1 MTQVRIQPAQ
11 WLRRLPHQPDIALAV
26 GILGILT
33 LLIFPLPTQLL
44 DVLLALN
51 ITVSL
56 LILLVAIYVRHPL
69 ELSVFPSLLLVT
81 TLFRLGLNVAT
92 TRLILGQANAGE
104 IIRAFGT
111 FIVSGNYVVGFIIFL
126 ILVLINFVV
135 IVKGAN
141 RIAEVAARF
150 TLDALPGK
158 QMSIDAELNAGFI
171 TEQEARQ
178 RREQLAREADFYGA
192 MDGAA
197 KFVRG
202 DAIAGLVIT
211 LVNILGGLIIGVVQ
225 RGMDI
230 VTALQTYT
238 VLTIGDGLVAQIPA
252 LLISVAAGMVVARS
266 STRDRLE
273 IELGRQFGQQPRALA
288 ITAAAALLLALL
300 PGLPML
306 PFLLLAGGL
315 GALGFV
321 RLRQERLEEMRRRA
335 EEAARARAPERP
347 AEPSPEELLRVEPVE
362 IELGYGL
369 LPLVDETRGGT
380 LLQRITN
387 VRRQLAAELGI
398 LLPPVRIRD
407 NLRLEPEEYLI
418 RIRGNEI
425 ARGKVYPGMVMA
437 MNPGTAEGELS
448 GIHVT
453 EPVFGLPA
461 VWIPAAQREEAE
473 LMGYT
478 VVEAATVLITHLTEL
493 LRRNAWRLL
502 TRQDVRQLLEH
513 LRRDYPALV
522 EEITPETLPLG
533 TLQHILQNL
542 LREGIPIRDLALIVE
557 TALEHA
563 KTTKNPDVLTEYV
576 RHAMGETLRRLYQ
589 DSSGTVHVA
598 ALAPE
603 VERMLSNQLQQAPH
617 AATTATLGLPPE
629 TLQRLRQAVARAI
642 EQLTT
647 LGHPPVLICST
658 PLRPYVYRMLATTFP
673 MLAVLSYTELPPDT
687 TLDIVTT
694 VSLGASS

>member
-1 MTQVRIQPAQ
+1 MVQASMPAVGWWQ
-11 WLRRLPHQPDIALAV
+11 RLQRQPDVAVAV

-33 LLIFPLPTQLL
+33 LLIFPLPTSLL
-44 DVLLALN
+44 DLLLALN

-56 LILLVAIYVRHPL
+56 SVLLVAIYVRHPL
-69 ELSVFPSLLLVT
+69 ELTVFPSLLLLT

-92 TRLILGQANAGE
+92 TRLILGQADAGE
-104 IIRAFGT
+104 IIRAFGG
-111 FIVSGNYVVGFIIFL
+111 FVVAGNYVVGFVIFL

-178 RREQLAREADFYGA
+178 RREQLSREADFYGA

-211 LVNILGGLIIGVVQ
+211 VVNIVGGLIIGIAQ
-225 RGMDI
+225 RGMEL

-238 VLTIGDGLVAQIPA
+238 MLTIGDGLVAQIPA

-273 IELGRQFGQQPRALA
+273 VELGHQFGQQPRALA
-288 ITAAAALLLALL
+288 ATAAVAFVFALL
-300 PGLPML
+300 PGLPTL
-306 PFLLLAGGL
+306 PFLVLAILLGSIAYVL
-315 GALGFV
+315 I
-321 RLRQERLEEMRRRA
+321 RRQRLEEARRRA
-335 EEAARARAPERP
+335 EEAARARIPERP
-347 AEPSPEELLRVEPVE
+347 AEPSPEELLRVDPVE
-362 IELGYGL
+362 VELGYGL
-369 LPLVDETRGGT
+369 LPLVDETRGGN
-380 LLQRITN
+380 LLQRVTN

-407 NLRLEPEEYLI
+407 NLRLESEEYLI
-418 RIRGNEI
+418 RIRGNEV
-425 ARGKVYPGMVMA
+425 ARNKIYPGMVMA

-448 GIHVT
+448 GIYVT

-493 LRRNAWRLL
+493 LRRNVWRLL
-502 TRQDVRQLLEH
+502 TRQDVRQLLEN

-522 EEITPETLPLG
+522 DEVTPETLPLG

-542 LREGIPIRDLALIVE
+542 LREGIPVRDLALIVE
-557 TALEHA
+557 TALEYA
-563 KTTKNPDVLTEYV
+563 KTTKNTEVLTEYV
-576 RHAMGETLRRLYQ
+576 RHALGETIRKLYQ
-589 DSSGTVHVA
+589 DSRGTVHVGG
-598 ALAPE
+598 LSPE
-603 VERMLSNQLQQAPH
+603 LERVLTTQLQQSPQTAGL
-617 AATTATLGLPPE
+617 ATLGLPPE
-629 TLQRLRQAVARAI
+629 MLQRVRQSVARAI

-647 LGHPPVLICST
+647 LGYPPVLICST

-687 TLDIVTT
+687 QLDIVAT
-694 VSLGASS
+694 VTP

>member
-1 MTQVRIQPAQ
+1 MPAVGWWQ
-11 WLRRLPHQPDIALAV
+11 RLQRQPDVAVAV

-33 LLIFPLPTQLL
+33 LLIFPLPTSLL
-44 DVLLALN
+44 DLLLALN

-56 LILLVAIYVRHPL
+56 SVLLVAIYVRHPL
-69 ELSVFPSLLLVT
+69 ELTVFPSLLLLT

-92 TRLILGQANAGE
+92 TRLILGQADAGE
-104 IIRAFGT
+104 IIRAFGG
-111 FIVSGNYVVGFIIFL
+111 FVVAGNYVVGFVIFL

-178 RREQLAREADFYGA
+178 RREQLSREADFYGA

-211 LVNILGGLIIGVVQ
+211 VVNIVGGLIIGIAQ
-225 RGMDI
+225 RGMEL

-238 VLTIGDGLVAQIPA
+238 MLTIGDGLVAQIPA

-273 IELGRQFGQQPRALA
+273 VELGHQFGQQPRALA
-288 ITAAAALLLALL
+288 ATAAVAFVFALL
-300 PGLPML
+300 PGLPTL
-306 PFLLLAGGL
+306 PFLVLAILLGSIAYVL
-315 GALGFV
+315 I
-321 RLRQERLEEMRRRA
+321 RRQRLEEARRRA
-335 EEAARARAPERP
+335 EEAARARIPERP
-347 AEPSPEELLRVEPVE
+347 AEPSPEELLRVDPVE
-362 IELGYGL
+362 VELGYGL
-369 LPLVDETRGGT
+369 LPLVDETRGGN
-380 LLQRITN
+380 LLQRVTN

-407 NLRLEPEEYLI
+407 NLRLESEEYLI
-418 RIRGNEI
+418 RIRGNEV
-425 ARGKVYPGMVMA
+425 ARNKIYPGMVMA

-448 GIHVT
+448 GIYVT

-493 LRRNAWRLL
+493 LRRNVWRLL
-502 TRQDVRQLLEH
+502 TRQDVRQLLEN

-522 EEITPETLPLG
+522 DEVTPETLPLG
-533 TLQHILQNL
+533 TLQ
-542 LREGIPIRDLALIVE
+542 
-557 TALEHA
+557 
-563 KTTKNPDVLTEYV
+563 
-576 RHAMGETLRRLYQ
+576 
-589 DSSGTVHVA
+589 
-598 ALAPE
+598 
-603 VERMLSNQLQQAPH
+603 
-617 AATTATLGLPPE
+617 
-629 TLQRLRQAVARAI
+629 
-642 EQLTT
+642 
-647 LGHPPVLICST
+647 
-658 PLRPYVYRMLATTFP
+658 
-673 MLAVLSYTELPPDT
+673 
-687 TLDIVTT
+687 
-694 VSLGASS
+694 

>member
-1 MTQVRIQPAQ
+1 MVEARFPAIGFFQ
-11 WLRRLPHQPDIALAV
+11 RLQRQPDVAIVV
-26 GILGILT
+26 GILGVLT
-33 LLIFPLPTQLL
+33 LLIFPLPTPLL

-104 IIRAFGT
+104 IIRAFGS
-111 FIVSGNYVVGFIIFL
+111 FVVAGNYVVGFIIFL

-211 LVNILGGLIIGVVQ
+211 VINIVGGLIIGIAQ
-225 RGMDI
+225 RGMDV

-238 VLTIGDGLVAQIPA
+238 VLTIGDGLVSQIPA

-273 IELGRQFGQQPRALA
+273 VEIGHQFGQQPRALVA
-288 ITAAAALLLALL
+288 TAAAAFLLALL
-300 PGLPML
+300 PGLPMI
-306 PFLLLAGGL
+306 PFLVLAAAAGGV
-315 GALGFV
+315 AFV
-321 RLRQERLEEMRRRA
+321 LFRRQRLEQARRQA
-335 EEAARARAPERP
+335 EEAARARLAERP
-347 AEPSPEELLRVEPVE
+347 TEPAPEELLRVEPVE

-369 LPLVDETRGGT
+369 LPLVDETRGGN
-380 LLQRITN
+380 LLVRITN

-418 RIRGNEI
+418 RIRGNEV
-425 ARGKVYPGMVMA
+425 ARNKIYPGMVMA

-461 VWIPAAQREEAE
+461 VWIPAAQREQAE

-493 LRRNAWRLL
+493 LRRHAWRLL
-502 TRQDVRQLLEH
+502 SRQDVRQLLEH

-522 EEITPETLPLG
+522 EEVTPETLPLG
-533 TLQHILQNL
+533 VLQHILQNL
-542 LREGIPIRDLALIVE
+542 LREGIPVRDLALIVE
-557 TALEHA
+557 TALESA
-563 KTTKNPDVLTEYV
+563 KTTKNADVLTEYV
-576 RHAMGETLRRLYQ
+576 RHAMGETIRKLYQ
-589 DSSGTVHVA
+589 DSQGVLHAVA
-598 ALAPE
+598 LSAE
-603 VERMLSNQLQQAPH
+603 IERLLTTQLQQSPQVAGM
-617 AATTATLGLPPE
+617 ATLGLSPD
-629 TLQRLRQAVARAI
+629 TLQRLRQAVAQAL
-642 EQLTT
+642 EQLTV
-647 LGHPPVLICST
+647 LGYPPVILCST
-658 PLRPYVYRMLATTFP
+658 PLRPYVYRLLATSFP
-673 MLAVLSYTELPPDT
+673 MIAVVSYTELPPDT
-687 TLDIVTT
+687 PLDIVRT
-694 VSLGASS
+694 VQL

>member
-1 MTQVRIQPAQ
+1 MVEARIPPVG
-11 WLRRLPHQPDIALAV
+11 WLRWIQRQPDLAV
-26 GILGILT
+26 AMAILGVLV
-33 LLIFPLPTQLL
+33 LLIFPLPTPLV

-51 ITVSL
+51 MAFSL
-56 LILLVAIYVRHPL
+56 LILLLSLYVRRPL
-69 ELSVFPSLLLVT
+69 ELSVFPSLLLMT

-104 IIRAFGT
+104 IIRAFGG
-111 FIVSGNYVVGFIIFL
+111 FLVAGNYVVGFIIFL
-126 ILVLINFVV
+126 ILVLVNFVV

-211 LVNILGGLIIGVVQ
+211 VVNILGGLIIGVAQ
-225 RGMDI
+225 RGMEL

-238 VLTIGDGLVAQIPA
+238 VLTVGDGLVSQIPA

-273 IELGRQFGQQPRALA
+273 LEIGHQFGQQPRAFA
-288 ITAAAALLLALL
+288 ATAVAAFILALL

-306 PFLLLAGGL
+306 PFLVLAT
-315 GALGFV
+315 ALGGIAAGLF
-321 RLRQERLEEMRRRA
+321 RRQRLEEARRRA
-335 EEAARARAPERP
+335 EAAARARAAERP
-347 AEPSPEELLRVEPVE
+347 AEPSPEELLRVDPVE
-362 IELGYGL
+362 IELGYSL
-369 LPLVDETRGGT
+369 LPLLDETRGGT
-380 LLQRITN
+380 LLSRITN

-398 LLPPVRIRD
+398 MLPPVRIRD
-407 NLRLEPEEYLI
+407 NLRLAPEEYLI
-418 RIRGNEI
+418 RIRGNEV
-425 ARGKVYPGMVMA
+425 ARNQIYPGMLMA

-461 VWIPAAQREEAE
+461 VWIPAAQREQAE

-478 VVEAATVLITHLTEL
+478 VVEAATVLVTHLTEL
-493 LRRNAWRLL
+493 LRRHAWRLL
-502 TRQDVRQLLEH
+502 SRQDIRQLLEH

-522 EEITPETLPLG
+522 EEVTPETLPLG
-533 TLQHILQNL
+533 VLQRIVQNL
-542 LREGIPIRDLALIVE
+542 LREGIPVRDLALIVE
-557 TALEHA
+557 TALEQA
-563 KTTKNPDVLTEYV
+563 KTTKNADVLTESV
-576 RHAMGETLRRLYQ
+576 RHALGDTIRRLYQ
-589 DSSGTVHVA
+589 DAQGVFHAA
-598 ALAPE
+598 ALSPE
-603 VERMLSNQLQQAPH
+603 VERLLTTHLQQAPQ
-617 AATTATLGLPPE
+617 AAGMATLGLPPE
-629 TLQRLRQAVARAI
+629 ILQQLRQAIGRAL
-642 EQLTT
+642 EQLVT
-647 LGHPPVLICST
+647 LGYPPVVLCSM
-658 PLRPYVYRMLATTFP
+658 PLRPYLYRLIATSFP
-673 MLAVLSYTELPPDT
+673 TVAVVSYTELPPET
-687 TLDIVTT
+687 PLDIVTT
-694 VSLGASS
+694 VQLSP

>member
-1 MTQVRIQPAQ
+1 MVEARFPAIGFFQ
-11 WLRRLPHQPDIALAV
+11 RLQRQPDVAIVV
-26 GILGILT
+26 GILGVLT
-33 LLIFPLPTQLL
+33 LLIFPLPTPLL

-104 IIRAFGT
+104 IIRAFGS
-111 FIVSGNYVVGFIIFL
+111 FVVAGNYVVGFIIFL

-211 LVNILGGLIIGVVQ
+211 VINIVGGLIIGIAQ
-225 RGMDI
+225 RGMDV

-238 VLTIGDGLVAQIPA
+238 VLTIGDGLVSQIPA

-273 IELGRQFGQQPRALA
+273 VEIGHQFGQQPRALVA
-288 ITAAAALLLALL
+288 TAAAAFLLALL
-300 PGLPML
+300 PGLPII
-306 PFLLLAGGL
+306 PFLVLAAAAGGV
-315 GALGFV
+315 AFV
-321 RLRQERLEEMRRRA
+321 LFRRQRLEQARRQA
-335 EEAARARAPERP
+335 EEAARARLAERP
-347 AEPSPEELLRVEPVE
+347 TEPAPEELLRVEPVE

-369 LPLVDETRGGT
+369 LPLVDETRGGN
-380 LLQRITN
+380 LLVRITN

-418 RIRGNEI
+418 RIRGNEV
-425 ARGKVYPGMVMA
+425 ARNKIYPGMVMA

-461 VWIPAAQREEAE
+461 VWIPAAQREQAE

-493 LRRNAWRLL
+493 LRRHAWRLL
-502 TRQDVRQLLEH
+502 SRQDVRQLLEH

-522 EEITPETLPLG
+522 EEVTPETLPLG
-533 TLQHILQNL
+533 VLQHILQNL
-542 LREGIPIRDLALIVE
+542 LREGIPVRDLALIVE
-557 TALEHA
+557 TALESA
-563 KTTKNPDVLTEYV
+563 KTTKNADVLTEYV
-576 RHAMGETLRRLYQ
+576 RHAMGETIRKLYQ
-589 DSSGTVHVA
+589 DSQGVLHAVA
-598 ALAPE
+598 LSAE
-603 VERMLSNQLQQAPH
+603 IERLLTTQLQQSPQVAGM
-617 AATTATLGLPPE
+617 ATLGLSPD
-629 TLQRLRQAVARAI
+629 TLQRLRQAVAQAL
-642 EQLTT
+642 EQLTV
-647 LGHPPVLICST
+647 LGYPPVILCST
-658 PLRPYVYRMLATTFP
+658 PLRPYVYRLLATSFP
-673 MLAVLSYTELPPDT
+673 MIAVVSYTELPPDT
-687 TLDIVTT
+687 PLDIVRT
-694 VSLGASS
+694 VQL

>member
-1 MTQVRIQPAQ
+1 MVQA
-11 WLRRLPHQPDIALAV
+11 RLPAPTWLQRLSRQPDIALVV

-33 LLIFPLPTQLL
+33 LLIFPLPTPLL

-51 ITVSL
+51 LTVSL
-56 LILLVAIYVRHPL
+56 LVLLVALYVRHPL
-69 ELSVFPSLLLVT
+69 ELSVFPSLLLIT

-92 TRLILGQANAGE
+92 TRLILGQAHAGE
-104 IIRAFGT
+104 IIRAFGS
-111 FIVSGNYVVGFIIFL
+111 FVVAGNYVVGFVIFL

-171 TEQEARQ
+171 TEHEARQ

-211 LVNILGGLIIGVVQ
+211 VVNIVGGLIIGIAQ
-225 RGMDI
+225 RGMDV

-238 VLTIGDGLVAQIPA
+238 VLTIGDGLVSQIPA

-266 STRDRLE
+266 STRDYLE
-273 IELGRQFGQQPRALA
+273 LELGRQFGQQPRAVVA
-288 ITAAAALLLALL
+288 TAVAALVLAFL
-300 PGLPML
+300 PGLPMV
-306 PFLLLAGGL
+306 PFLVLALAL
-315 GALGFV
+315 GAVAYVLI
-321 RLRQERLEEMRRRA
+321 RRQQLQEAQRRA
-335 EEAARARAPERP
+335 EEAARARMPERP
-347 AEPSPEELLRVEPVE
+347 AEPSPEELLRVDPVE

-369 LPLVDETRGGT
+369 LPLVDETRGGN

-387 VRRQLAAELGI
+387 VRRQLAAELGV

-418 RIRGNEI
+418 RIRGNEV
-425 ARGKVYPGMVMA
+425 ARNKVYPGMVMA

-473 LMGYT
+473 MMGYT
-478 VVEAATVLITHLTEL
+478 VVEAATVLVTHLTEL
-493 LRRNAWRLL
+493 LRRHAWRLL

-513 LRRDYPALV
+513 LRREYPALV
-522 EEITPETLPLG
+522 EEVTPENLPLG
-533 TLQHILQNL
+533 TLQHVLQNL
-542 LREGIPIRDLALIVE
+542 LREGVPIRDLALIVE
-557 TALEHA
+557 TALEYA
-563 KTTKNPDVLTEYV
+563 KTTKNADVLTEYV
-576 RHAMGETLRRLYQ
+576 RHALGETLRKLYQ
-589 DSSGTVHVA
+589 DARGVVHVA
-598 ALAPE
+598 VLAPE
-603 VERMLSNQLQQAPH
+603 VERLLTTQLQQAPQP
-617 AATTATLGLPPE
+617 AGTATLGLPPE
-629 TLQRLRQAVARAI
+629 LVQQLRQAVARAL
-642 EQLTT
+642 EQLIA
-647 LGHPPVLICST
+647 LGYPPVLMCST
-658 PLRPYVYRMLATTFP
+658 PLRPYLYRMLATTFP
-673 MLAVLSYTELPPDT
+673 MVAVLSYTELPADT
-687 TLDIVTT
+687 PVDVVAT
-694 VSLGASS
+694 VQL

>member
-1 MTQVRIQPAQ
+1 MSPA
-11 WLRRLPHQPDIALAV
+11 LTERLPWLQRLQNSPDVAIAV
-26 GILGILT
+26 GTLGILV
-33 LLIFPLPTQLL
+33 LLLFPLPTPLV
-44 DVLLALN
+44 DILLALN
-51 ITVSL
+51 ITFSL
-56 LILLVAIYVRHPL
+56 LVLLVAIYIRHPL
-69 ELSVFPSLLLVT
+69 ELSIFPSLLLLT

-92 TRLILGQANAGE
+92 TRLILGQADAGE
-104 IIRAFGT
+104 IIRAFGG
-111 FIVSGNYVVGFIIFL
+111 FVVAGNYVVGFIIFL

-135 IVKGAN
+135 IVKGSN

-211 LVNILGGLIIGVVQ
+211 LVNILGGLIIGLVQ
-225 RGMDI
+225 RGMDL

-238 VLTIGDGLVAQIPA
+238 VLTVGDGLVSQIPA
-252 LLISVAAGMVVARS
+252 LLISVAAGMVVARTA
-266 STRDRLE
+266 TRDRLE
-273 IELGRQFGQQPRALA
+273 LELGRQFGQQPRALA
-288 ITAAAALLLALL
+288 ITAAMALLLALL
-300 PGLPML
+300 PGLPFI
-306 PFLLLAGGL
+306 PFLVLALLTGGIATL
-315 GALGFV
+315 QFR
-321 RLRQERLEEMRRRA
+321 RLREAELQRQA
-335 EEAARARAPERP
+335 EELQRAQPERP
-347 AEPSPEELLRVEPVE
+347 AEPPPEELLRVEPVE

-369 LPLVDETRGGT
+369 LPLVDEARGGT
-380 LLQRITN
+380 LLQRIAN

-418 RIRGNEI
+418 RIRGNEV
-425 ARGKVYPGMVMA
+425 ARNKIYPGMVMA

-461 VWIPAAQREEAE
+461 VWIPAREREDAE

-478 VVEAATVLITHLTEL
+478 VVEAVTVLVTHLTEI
-493 LRRNAWRLL
+493 LRRNAYRLL
-502 TRQDVRQLLEH
+502 TRQDVRQLLEL

-522 EEITPETLPLG
+522 EEVTPETLPLG

-563 KTTKNPDVLTEYV
+563 KTVKNPDVLTEYV
-576 RHAMGETLRRLYQ
+576 RHSLGETIRKLYA
-589 DSSGTVHVA
+589 DANGVVHAA
-598 ALAPE
+598 ALSAE
-603 VERMLSNQLQQAPH
+603 LESLLSTQLQQFPQ
-617 AATTATLGLPPE
+617 AAASPTLGLDPAL
-629 TLQRLRQAVARAI
+629 LQRLRNSVAQALNELLR
-642 EQLTT
+642 
-647 LGHPPVLICST
+647 LGYPPVLLTSA
-658 PLRPYVYRMLATTFP
+658 PLRPYVYRLLSTSFP

-687 TLDIVTT
+687 PLELHAT
-694 VSLGASS
+694 VML

>member
-1 MTQVRIQPAQ
+1 MAEVRTPALA
-11 WLRRLPHQPDIALAV
+11 WLTRLQRQPDIAVAV
-26 GILGILT
+26 AILGILT
-33 LLIFPLPTQLL
+33 LLVFPLPTPLL

-51 ITVSL
+51 MTFSL

-104 IIRAFGT
+104 IIRAFGS
-111 FIVSGNYVVGFIIFL
+111 FVVAGNYVVGFVIFL

-135 IVKGAN
+135 IVRGAN

-171 TEQEARQ
+171 TEQEAHR

-211 LVNILGGLIIGVVQ
+211 VVNIVGGLIIGVVQ
-225 RGMDI
+225 RGMDLT
-230 VTALQTYT
+230 TALQTYT
-238 VLTIGDGLVAQIPA
+238 TLTIGDGLVAQIPA

-273 IELGRQFGQQPRALA
+273 KELGQQLGQQPRALA
-288 ITAAAALLLALL
+288 ITAGAALLLAVL
-300 PGLPML
+300 PGLPTI
-306 PFLLLAGGL
+306 PFLILALAL
-315 GALGFV
+315 GAVAAVLI
-321 RLRQERLEEMRRRA
+321 RRERLEEARRRA
-335 EEAARARAPERP
+335 EEARRARMPERP
-347 AEPSPEELLRVEPVE
+347 AEPSPEELLRVDPVE

-369 LPLVDETRGGT
+369 LPLVEETRGGN

-398 LLPPVRIRD
+398 VLPPVRIRD

-418 RIRGNEI
+418 RIRGNEV
-425 ARGKVYPGMVMA
+425 ARNKIYPGMVMA

-493 LRRNAWRLL
+493 LRRHAWRLL
-502 TRQDVRQLLEH
+502 TRQDVRQLLEY

-533 TLQHILQNL
+533 MLQHILQSL
-542 LREGIPIRDLALIVE
+542 LREGVPIRDLPLIVE
-557 TALEHA
+557 TALEQSR
-563 KTTKNPDVLTEYV
+563 TTKNPDVLTEYV
-576 RHAMGETLRRLYQ
+576 RHALGETLRKLYQ
-589 DSSGTVHVA
+589 DAHGTVHVA
-598 ALAPE
+598 ALSPD
-603 VERMLSNQLQQAPH
+603 VERLLSTQLQQSPQV
-617 AATTATLGLPPE
+617 AAMPTLGLAPDV
-629 TLQRLRQAVARAI
+629 LQRLRNAVARAL
-642 EQLTT
+642 EQLTA
-647 LGHPPVLICST
+647 LGYPPVVMCST
-658 PLRPYVYRMLATTFP
+658 PLRPYVYRLLSTTFP
-673 MLAVLSYTELPPDT
+673 MIAVLSYTELPPET
-687 TLDIVTT
+687 PLDIVTT
-694 VSLGASS
+694 IQL

>member
-1 MTQVRIQPAQ
+1 MVEARFPAIGFFQ
-11 WLRRLPHQPDIALAV
+11 RLQRQPDVAIVV
-26 GILGILT
+26 GILGVLT
-33 LLIFPLPTQLL
+33 LLIFPLPTPLL

-104 IIRAFGT
+104 IIRAFGS
-111 FIVSGNYVVGFIIFL
+111 FVVAGNYVVGFIIFL

-211 LVNILGGLIIGVVQ
+211 VINIVGGLIIGIAQ
-225 RGMDI
+225 RGMDV

-238 VLTIGDGLVAQIPA
+238 VLTIGDGLVSQIPA

-273 IELGRQFGQQPRALA
+273 VEIGHQFGQQPRALVA
-288 ITAAAALLLALL
+288 TAAAAFLLALL
-300 PGLPML
+300 PGLPMI
-306 PFLLLAGGL
+306 PFLVLAAAAGGV
-315 GALGFV
+315 AFV
-321 RLRQERLEEMRRRA
+321 LFRRQRLEQARRQA
-335 EEAARARAPERP
+335 EEAARARLAERP
-347 AEPSPEELLRVEPVE
+347 TEPAPEELLRVEPVE

-369 LPLVDETRGGT
+369 LPLVDETRGGN
-380 LLQRITN
+380 LLVRITN

-418 RIRGNEI
+418 RIRGNEV
-425 ARGKVYPGMVMA
+425 ARNKIYPGMVMA

-461 VWIPAAQREEAE
+461 VWIPAAQREQAE

-478 VVEAATVLITHLTEL
+478 VVEAATVLVTHLTEL
-493 LRRNAWRLL
+493 LRRHAWRLL
-502 TRQDVRQLLEH
+502 SRQDVRQLLEH

-522 EEITPETLPLG
+522 EEVTPETLPLG
-533 TLQHILQNL
+533 VLQHILQNL
-542 LREGIPIRDLALIVE
+542 LREGIPVRDLALIVE
-557 TALEHA
+557 TALESA
-563 KTTKNPDVLTEYV
+563 KTTKNADVLTEYV
-576 RHAMGETLRRLYQ
+576 RHAMGETIRKLYQ
-589 DSSGTVHVA
+589 DSQGVLHAVA
-598 ALAPE
+598 LSAE
-603 VERMLSNQLQQAPH
+603 IERLLTTQLQQSPQVAGM
-617 AATTATLGLPPE
+617 ATLGLSPD
-629 TLQRLRQAVARAI
+629 TLQRLRQAVAQAL
-642 EQLTT
+642 EQLTV
-647 LGHPPVLICST
+647 LGYPPVILCST
-658 PLRPYVYRMLATTFP
+658 PLRPYVYRLLATSFP
-673 MLAVLSYTELPPDT
+673 MIAVVSYTELPPDT
-687 TLDIVTT
+687 PLDIVRT
-694 VSLGASS
+694 VQL